1 MTWNRKLNILRKI
14 RFLLF
19 STEKESNTFEV
30 GNLQTSIR
38 SSIHSKTEGPLIYH
52 RKCLIQAQAYKI
64 FCLFKSTSV
73 VRNCHCHLD
82 QTHSQFNC
90 NSILI
95 CEWKISMSTTIY
107 GPMLHA
113 NPQVQNMLSLLTIL
127 QYYSSF
133 NLVKSHY

>member
-1 MTWNRKLNILRKI
+1 MKIWLLESRKSSSNESPYVTSWIIFTNQIFHFNTVWMTWNRKLNILPKI

-19 STEKESNTFEV
+19 STKKESNTLEV

-64 FCLFKSTSV
+64 FCLFKSTSI

-82 QTHSQFNC
+82 QTHSQFNSYLWME
-90 NSILI
+90 N
-95 CEWKISMSTTIY
+95 
-107 GPMLHA
+107 
-113 NPQVQNMLSLLTIL
+113 
-127 QYYSSF
+127 
-133 NLVKSHY
+133 